1 MATKNQEKQS
11 FVIVYDKGSENVLEY
26 KTCTIDQLYKY
37 IGKLQRKYSN
47 VEWFFKSEY

>member
-1 MATKNQEKQS
+1 MATKNQEKLS

-26 KTCTIDQLYKY
+26 KVFTIDQLYKY
-37 IGKLQRKYSN
+37 VGKLQRKYSN